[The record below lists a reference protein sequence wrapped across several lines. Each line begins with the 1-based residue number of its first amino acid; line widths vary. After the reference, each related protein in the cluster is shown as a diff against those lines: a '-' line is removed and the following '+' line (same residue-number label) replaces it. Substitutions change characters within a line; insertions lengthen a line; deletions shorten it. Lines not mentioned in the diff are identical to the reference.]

1 MALQPPFSNYE
12 HEIYAAGMLGGRK
25 PARSLDWR
33 ELERDAYAM
42 LPRGPRGYIQGGAGL
57 GETIRANREAFDEW
71 RIVPRMLR
79 DVSERSL
86 ERTVLGTKLAAPV
99 LLAPIGVQTVA
110 HPDGELASARA
121 AAHVG
126 LPLIASTAAS
136 HTIEQI
142 AEAATTSTGTPE
154 SAGDPEGHAQR
165 AHGEHPGGH
174 TQRAHGE
181 QAGEHACW
189 YQLYWPRDRELA
201 RSFIGRAER
210 AGYSALVVTLDTW
223 LLGWRPADLSDG
235 FLPFLRG
242 EGNVNYLQDPVFRA
256 ALPKPPEEDMATA
269 VAYWAWQFSNP
280 SVTWKDLAFLREC
293 TELPIV
299 LKGIQSAEDALLAV
313 EHGIE
318 GIIVS
323 NHGGR
328 QVDGAI
334 GSLQALPGVVEA
346 VGDRC
351 EVLFDSGIRSGAD
364 ALKALALGARAVC
377 LGRPYVWGLAL
388 GGEQGVIEVLRAFLA
403 ELDLNMALSGYAQ
416 IDEVG
421 VHSLTPHSRARTRAH
436 TRPLK

>member
-1 MALQPPFSNYE
+1 MAIEPPFSNYE

-33 ELERDAYAM
+33 ELERDAYA
-42 LPRGPRGYIQGGAGL
+42 LLSRGPRGYIQGGAGL

-86 ERTVLGTKLAAPV
+86 ERTVLGTRLPAPV

-126 LPLIASTAAS
+126 VPLIASTAAS

-142 AEAATTSTGTPE
+142 AEAA
-154 SAGDPEGHAQR
+154 
-165 AHGEHPGGH
+165 
-174 TQRAHGE
+174 GE
-181 QAGEHACW
+181 QSCW

-201 RSFIGRAER
+201 RSFIERAER
-210 AGYSALVVTLDTW
+210 SGYEAMVVTLDTW
-223 LLGWRPADLSDG
+223 LLGWRPADLTDG

-242 EGNVNYLQDPVFRA
+242 EGNANYMQDPVFRA
-256 ALPKPPEEDMATA
+256 ALPKPPEEDLPTA

-280 SVTWKDLAFLREC
+280 SVTWEDLAFLREC
-293 TELPIV
+293 TKLPIV

-351 EVLFDSGIRSGAD
+351 EILFDSGIRSGAD

-388 GGEQGVIEVLRAFLA
+388 AGEQGVIDVLRAFLA
-403 ELDLNMALSGYAQ
+403 ELDLNMALSGHAS

-421 VHSLTPHSRARTRAH
+421 TH
-436 TRPLK
+436 TLVANR

>member
-1 MALQPPFSNYE
+1 MALQPPYSNYE
-12 HEIYAAGMLGGRK
+12 HEIYVAGMLGGRK
-25 PARSLDWR
+25 PSRPVDWR

-42 LPRGPRGYIQGGAGL
+42 LSRGPRGYIQGGAGR
-57 GETIRANREAFDEW
+57 GHTIRANREAFDEW
-71 RIVPRMLR
+71 RIVPRMLK

-86 ERTVLGTKLAAPV
+86 ERTVLGTKLPAPV

-110 HPDGELASARA
+110 HPEGELASARA

-142 AEAATTSTGTPE
+142 ADAARVATDAPQ
-154 SAGDPEGHAQR
+154 GDTEDER
-165 AHGEHPGGH
+165 EHGF
-174 TQRAHGE
+174 
-181 QAGEHACW
+181 W

-201 RSFIGRAER
+201 RSFIARAET
-210 AGYSALVVTLDTW
+210 AGYEAVVVTLDTW
-223 LLGWRPADLSDG
+223 LLGWRPADLTDG

-256 ALPKPPEEDMATA
+256 ALPKPPEEDMPSA

-280 SVTWKDLAFLREC
+280 AVTWADLEFLREC
-293 TELPIV
+293 TKLPIV
-299 LKGIQSAEDALLAV
+299 LKGIQSVKDAQLAV

-346 VGDRC
+346 VGERC

-377 LGRPYVWGLAL
+377 LGRPYTWGLAL
-388 GGEQGVIEVLRAFLA
+388 GGEQGVIDVLRAFLA
-403 ELDLNMALSGYAQ
+403 DLDLNMALSGHASV
-416 IDEVG
+416 DELG
-421 VHSLTPHSRARTRAH
+421 MHSLVAHPASRSR
-436 TRPLK
+436 

>member
-1 MALQPPFSNYE
+1 MALEPPFSNYE
-12 HEIYAAGMLGGRK
+12 HEIYAAGMLGARK
-25 PARSLDWR
+25 PARPVDWR

-42 LPRGPRGYIQGGAGL
+42 LSRGPRGYIQGGAGR
-57 GETIRANREAFDEW
+57 GHTIRANREAFEEW

-79 DVSERSL
+79 DVSERTL
-86 ERTVLGTKLAAPV
+86 ERTVLGTKLSAPV

-121 AAHVG
+121 CAHVG
-126 LPLIASTAAS
+126 VPLIASTAAS

-142 AEAATTSTGTPE
+142 AAA
-154 SAGDPEGHAQR
+154 A
-165 AHGEHPGGH
+165 
-174 TQRAHGE
+174 GE
-181 QAGEHACW
+181 QACW
-189 YQLYWPRDRELA
+189 YQLYWPRDRDLA
-201 RSFIGRAER
+201 RSFIERAEKS
-210 AGYSALVVTLDTW
+210 GYEAIVVTLDTW

-242 EGNVNYLQDPVFRA
+242 EGNASYLQDPVFRA
-256 ALPKPPEEDMATA
+256 ALPKPPEEDLATA

-280 SVTWKDLAFLREC
+280 SVTWEDLAFLREC
-293 TELPIV
+293 TKLPIV
-299 LKGIQSAEDALLAV
+299 LKGIQSTEDALLAV
-313 EHGIE
+313 DHGIE

-346 VGDRC
+346 VGGRC
-351 EVLFDSGIRSGAD
+351 EVLFDSGIRSGSD

-388 GGEQGVIEVLRAFLA
+388 GGEQGVIDVLRAFLA
-403 ELDLNMALSGYAQ
+403 DLDLNMALSGHAS

-421 VHSLTPHSRARTRAH
+421 AH
-436 TRPLK
+436 TLLAHPSAGSR